1 MSPAFGEHALALF
14 AVAAR
19 HLGWRPDEF
28 WSATPCEL
36 ATALPAPI
44 HPAAAGI
51 DRAALQR
58 LMENDHG

>member
-1 MSPAFGEHALALF
+1 MSPSFGEHALALF

-19 HLGWRPDEF
+19 HLGWRPDVF
-28 WSATPCEL
+28 WAATPCEL
-36 ATALPAPI
+36 AAALRPPLP
-44 HPAAAGI
+44 PAASGI